1 MAKFRWIA
9 ILGRSIRWS
18 LKSGSYGVK
27 LTYLKVIWIEKDWV
41 GDVKLSRKNVWND
54 VSQPEDVIVIA
65 EWVPVGTQLLVAQL
79 WPLVLNGDV
88 VDYLKKYQNG
98 IELVVF

>member
-9 ILGRSIRWS
+9 IPGRSIRWS

-54 VSQPEDVIVIA
+54 VSQPEDVIVVA
-65 EWVPVGTQLLVAQL
+65 EGVPVGTQLLVAQL
-79 WPLVLNGDV
+79 WPLVLNSDV
-88 VDYLKKYQNG
+88 VDYLKSTKTGLNW
-98 IELVVF
+98 LFF